1 MKFCTVVNCMDGRV
15 QLPVNSF
22 LKIRFNAD
30 YVDTVTEAGPNG
42 ILSECENIMLVES
55 IIDRV
60 RISVDKHGSAGLA
73 VTGHHD
79 CAGNPVGENEQL
91 THIKKAVSFLRTQFP
106 DSEVIGLWVDEEF
119 TVHEV
124 VPRSMIC

>member
-1 MKFCTVVNCMDGRV
+1 MDGRV

-22 LKIRFNAD
+22 LKERFEAD

-42 ILSECENIMLVES
+42 ILAARDNGTLVES

-60 RISVDKHGSAGLA
+60 RISVEKHGSTRLA

-79 CAGNPVGENEQL
+79 CAGNPVGENEQIEQ
-91 THIKKAVSFLRTQFP
+91 IKKAARYLKDRFP
-106 DSEVIGLWVDEEF
+106 EVDIIGLWVDEGFNVQEI
-119 TVHEV
+119 VL
-124 VPRSMIC
+124 PS

>member
-1 MKFCTVVNCMDGRV
+1 MDGRV

-22 LKIRFNAD
+22 LKEHFKAD
-30 YVDTVTEAGPNG
+30 YVDTVTEAGPNS
-42 ILSECENIMLVES
+42 ILAERYSSTLVES

-60 RISVDKHGSAGLA
+60 RISVEQHGSVGLA

-79 CAGNPVGENEQL
+79 CAGNPAVDNAQIEQ
-91 THIKKAVSFLRTQFP
+91 IKKAARYLKDWFP
-106 DSEVIGLWVDEEF
+106 EVEIIGLWVDEEF

-124 VPRSMIC
+124 VPPSMIC